1 LSELIKRVIVGVIG
15 IPIGLALIY
24 IGGIVFTIALSI
36 ISSIALWE
44 YYHLFTTKNYHPY
57 RTFGIILNNIFIFG
71 FYLIHSQSKF
81 GYDFFLFL
89 FFILCTLIVLL
100 TIGIISKR
108 ANSLINFAATLS
120 GLIYVTFTF
129 LTLNFIREF
138 NLFYEWI
145 QGNYFE
151 VYSGIG
157 QVGIFQNIDSD
168 WAAKLTIIMIS
179 SIWISDSFAY
189 FIGIKFGKHKILTS
203 VSPKKSWE
211 GFIGGLAGALS
222 GFAFLGYYLL
232 PDVPF
237 VHLLIMGIIVA
248 VFGQL
253 GDFAESKLKRDS
265 GIKDSSSILPGHGGI
280 LDRFDSLMFISP
292 IIFIYLILNV
302 FLK

>member
-1 LSELIKRVIVGVIG
+1 LSELIKRVLVAVIG

-24 IGGIVFTIALSI
+24 LGGIIFTIALSI

-44 YYHLFTTKNYHPY
+44 YYHLFSAKNYHPY
-57 RTFGIILNNIFIFG
+57 KLTGILLNNVFIFG
-71 FYLIHSQSKF
+71 FYIIHSQSKF
-81 GYDFFLFL
+81 GYDFFIFL
-89 FFILCTLIVLL
+89 FFILSALIILL

-138 NLFYEWI
+138 NLFYQWI
-145 QGNYFE
+145 QGNFFE
-151 VYSGIG
+151 IYSGIG
-157 QVGIFQNIDSD
+157 AVGIFKNIDTD
-168 WAAKLTIIMIS
+168 WAAKLTIILIS
-179 SIWISDSFAY
+179 SVWISDSFAY
-189 FIGIKFGKHKILTS
+189 FVGIKFGKHKILTS

-211 GFIGGLAGALS
+211 GFIGGLAGAIF
-222 GFAFLGYYLL
+222 GFSFLGYFFL
-232 PDVPF
+232 PDVSF
-237 VHLLIMGIIVA
+237 HHLLIMGLIVA

-265 GIKDSSSILPGHGGI
+265 GIKDSSAILPGHGGI

-302 FLK
+302 FIK